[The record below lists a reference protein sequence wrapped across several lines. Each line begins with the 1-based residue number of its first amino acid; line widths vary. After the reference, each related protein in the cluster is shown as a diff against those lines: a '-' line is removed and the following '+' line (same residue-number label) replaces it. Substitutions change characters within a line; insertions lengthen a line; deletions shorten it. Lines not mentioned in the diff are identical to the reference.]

1 MTKGKWIFRYRDFEF
16 CQGVKYLLSREER
29 GKSVPAFYP
38 IPRPALS
45 VRFNKNYDLVEPTSF
60 RVTAEGGACV
70 YIDYVRQNGAEE
82 FSVGAGQHKL
92 MVVVGGTDGMCA
104 LRIDGDVIFTDESW
118 IADMYDG
125 QYEPVGTSPLL
136 TSDELPGGFEFP
148 CEEIKP
154 VSDSVAGDERIVDF
168 GRETFVKL
176 EIEPESELKIFYGE
190 SLGETMSDR
199 CVIIDYAKPGKQ
211 ILRARACRFVRFTG
225 GADFPLRAF
234 YVRPDRED
242 ISVFESPD
250 ERLKKV
256 WDVSK
261 YTLDLCSPMFF
272 LDGIKRDRWPWAGD
286 AYITAKM
293 NYYSFGDQDI
303 VRRTLI
309 LLRGEYDNRVVGGI
323 LEYTFYWFMMLHDY
337 YLHTGD
343 LDFIRRNYGYAKE
356 ILTYYLGML
365 EDGLL
370 ANFGA
375 WLFIDWHDIEKNGF
389 NCCVQMLLGA
399 ALRYM
404 TEFAGLLGEKSDE
417 MNFGYKYKAI
427 VEKIELYWDKDQHAY
442 VSTFADGK
450 PSKQVR
456 RHQNCLAVVL
466 GYADEKRTAG
476 IIASVI
482 ENDNIPKLTTP
493 FYKFFEYEILCQNGR
508 TREAFERM
516 KAYYGG
522 MIDLGATTIWEE
534 FDPDMKGEEHYAMYG
549 DPYDKSLCHA
559 WGAGTLYFV
568 GRYLAGVKPTSP
580 GYETFEVSPS
590 DVMGD
595 FRAVVPV
602 NGRRVEVTLEGG
614 KLSVFT
620 DREGGVLKWRGKE
633 VALTAG
639 ETITIQ

>member
-1 MTKGKWIFRYRDFEF
+1 MTNGKWIFRYRDFEF
-16 CQGVKYLLSREER
+16 CHGAKYLLSREER

-45 VRFNKNYDLVEPTSF
+45 VRFAKNYDLAEPTTF
-60 RVTAEGGACV
+60 RVKAEGGACV

-82 FSVGAGQHKL
+82 FVVGAGRHKL
-92 MVVVGGTDGMCA
+92 MIAVGSTDGMCA
-104 LRIDGDVIFTDESW
+104 LRIDGDVIFTDKSW
-118 IADMYDG
+118 IVDKYDG
-125 QYEPVGTSPLL
+125 TFEPVGTSPLL
-136 TSDELPGGFEFP
+136 TSDELPGSFEFP
-148 CEEIKP
+148 CEKISP
-154 VSDSVAGDERIVDF
+154 VSDKVTENGRIIDF
-168 GRETFVKL
+168 GCETFVKL
-176 EIEPESELKIFYGE
+176 EVEPKSGLEIFYGE
-190 SLGETMSDR
+190 SLGETMSNR
-199 CVIIDYAKPGKQ
+199 CVIIDTVKPGKQ
-211 ILRARACRFVRFTG
+211 TLRARACRFVRFVG
-225 GADFPLRAF
+225 DSDFPLKAF
-234 YVRPDRED
+234 YVRPERED
-242 ISVFESPD
+242 ISVFEPKD

-293 NYYSFGDQDI
+293 NYYSFGDPDI

-309 LLRGEYDNRVVGGI
+309 LLRGEYDNAVVGGI

-337 YLHTGD
+337 YLYTGD
-343 LDFIRRNYGYAKE
+343 LDFIKKNYAWAKE
-356 ILTYYLGML
+356 ILANYLGHL

-370 ANFGA
+370 PNFGA
-375 WLFIDWHDIEKNGF
+375 WLFIDWHDIEKDGY

-417 MNFGYKYKAI
+417 MNFGFRYKAL
-427 VEKIELYWDKDQHAY
+427 VEKLELYWDKDQHAY
-442 VSTFADGK
+442 VSTIVNGK

-466 GYADEKRTAG
+466 GYADEKRTAE
-476 IIASVI
+476 IVASVI
-482 ENDNIPKLTTP
+482 ENEDIPKLTTP
-493 FYKFFEYEILCQNGR
+493 FYKFFEYEILCQNGKA
-508 TREAFERM
+508 REAFGRM
-516 KAYYGG
+516 KDYYGG

-559 WGAGTLYFV
+559 WGAGTLYFA

-602 NGRRVEVTLEGG
+602 NGGRVEVTLDGG
-614 KLSVFT
+614 KLSVMT
-620 DREGGVLKWRGKE
+620 DRGGGILRCGGKKI
-633 VALTAG
+633 ALTAG
-639 ETITIQ
+639 ETVSL